1 MEMRLPLIARLT
13 LVALGST
20 GSAKVRRPLDPVAAY
35 LLRQDPTLIPPED
48 AVAAFTTIRARTD
61 VLDEMLLEEAHR
73 ARQNGSKIAL
83 WTLGGGF
90 DARWYRLLPQIS
102 DVVTT
107 CHEVETPDLMRSK
120 MEALD
125 ASPYDELWSRV
136 ELRSAKVEDW
146 KVDPVEGC
154 EPLLLMEGLAGRM
167 TPRMLRNL
175 LASLATQVP
184 NARVLLGLPAHGTEP
199 GTWTERRLS
208 RLGWRVDAEVR
219 LAPRGRLV
227 GKDGKE
233 ICTGMHG
240 MRVLRLVG
248 R

>member
-1 MEMRLPLIARLT
+1 MELRLPLIARLT

-35 LLRQDPTLIPPED
+35 LLRQDPSLIPPED

-61 VLDEMLLEEAHR
+61 VLDELVLEEVHR
-73 ARQNGSKIAL
+73 ARQRGTRIAL

-90 DARWYRLLPQIS
+90 DARWYRLLPHVS
-102 DVVTT
+102 DVVTA
-107 CHEVETPDLMRSK
+107 CFEVETPDLMRAKS
-120 MEALD
+120 EVLD
-125 ASPYDELWSRV
+125 TSPYDELWSRV
-136 ELRSAKVEDW
+136 DRRSAKVEEW
-146 KVDPVEGC
+146 RVEPVEGC

-184 NARVLLGLPAHGTEP
+184 DARVLLGLPAHGTEP
-199 GTWTERRLS
+199 GTWTERRLA

-227 GKDGKE
+227 GKDGNE

-240 MRVLRLVG
+240 MRVLRLV
-248 R
+248 RR